1 MSFAACENLVKAG
14 DPDRWLSA
22 QSAPPEARKALMAI
36 YAVNLLIARAPWA
49 SPEPLVAQMRLQWW
63 ADEIGRIYHGKLVT
77 THEILPALREVI
89 FDHTLPRAL
98 FEALIEARHADLT
111 PAPFADRA
119 DFDRYIDGTAGSVM
133 ALAALTLG
141 AQPAQL
147 PAVQDFAYGSGVATL
162 LRATP
167 ALTARG
173 YSPLPDDL
181 PDMLTTA
188 QSRIAKARRR
198 HRLPRALHPALLA
211 GWRADATLAYAS
223 ANPAHIAIG
232 QLEESPARKAA
243 TLRWRQFTGRW

>member
-1 MSFAACENLVKAG
+1 MSFDACEKLVKAG
-14 DPDRWLSA
+14 DYDRWLSA
-22 QSAPPEARKALMAI
+22 QSAPPEGQRALMAL
-36 YAVNLLIARAPWA
+36 YATNLMIARAPWA

-63 ADEIGRIYHGKLVT
+63 ADEIGRIYHGAQVT

-133 ALAALTLG
+133 VLAALALG

-147 PAVQDFAYGSGVATL
+147 PTVQNFAYGSGVATL

-167 ALTARG
+167 ALIARG

-188 QSRIAKARRR
+188 QSRIAKARS

-211 GWRADATLAYAS
+211 GWRADATLAYAR
-223 ANPAHIAIG
+223 ANPAHIASG

-243 TLRWRQFTGRW
+243 TLRWHRLTGRW